1 MTVNADEFESLRKLA
16 KKSIVLE
23 KDLANLTSEKNSIQ
37 ADLKKVYQLLQEDRE
52 KNQKLTRKYKALE
65 KENYTIKEIL
75 GPENME
81 KVMKKIN
88 LQEQKNLEKTL
99 KPKVQDLEV

>member
-1 MTVNADEFESLRKLA
+1 
-16 KKSIVLE
+16 
-23 KDLANLTSEKNSIQ
+23 DLANLTSEKNSIQ
-37 ADLKKVYQLLQEDRE
+37 ADLKKAYQLLQEDRE
-52 KNQKLTRKYKALE
+52 KNQKLTRKTNNLK
-65 KENYTIKEIL
+65 KEIDTIKEIL

-88 LQEQKNLEKTL
+88 LQEQKSLEKTL

>member
-1 MTVNADEFESLRKLA
+1 M
-16 KKSIVLE
+16 
-23 KDLANLTSEKNSIQ
+23 TSEKNSIQ
-37 ADLKKVYQLLQEDRE
+37 ADFKKSIQLLEDSRE

-65 KENYTIKEIL
+65 KENDTIKEIL

-88 LQEQKNLEKTL
+88 LQEQKNLEKTS